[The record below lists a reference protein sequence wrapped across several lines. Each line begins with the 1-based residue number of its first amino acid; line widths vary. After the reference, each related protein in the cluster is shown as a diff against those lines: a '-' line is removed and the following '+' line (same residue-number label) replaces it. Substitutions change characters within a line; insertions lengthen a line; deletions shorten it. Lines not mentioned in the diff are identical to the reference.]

1 MGWEYILLDAGWHR
15 MAENELNYIMQYAQN
30 KNIGIWLWYHS
41 GAGKP
46 TETIDIWN
54 LMSDPES
61 RNAELDKIQSWGV
74 KGIKID
80 FFDTD
85 KQGIIQMYKTFL
97 EETAQRKIMVNFHGA
112 TLPRGL
118 ERTYPNLMTTEAVK
132 GAESFTNQNACNK
145 APEHLSLIHI

>member
-1 MGWEYILLDAGWHR
+1 

-54 LMSDPES
+54 LMSDPKS

-74 KGIKID
+74 KGVKID

-97 EETAQRKIMVNFHGA
+97 EETAQRKIMGWN
-112 TLPRGL
+112 
-118 ERTYPNLMTTEAVK
+118 E
-132 GAESFTNQNACNK
+132 
-145 APEHLSLIHI
+145 LILT